1 MATHKSCHNRKGGIN
16 MWYVYNRQD
25 SWQCGWVVK
34 SEEEALKQCIENDE
48 LTCKYVDES
57 Y

>member
-1 MATHKSCHNRKGGIN
+1 

-48 LTCKYVDES
+48 LTYKYVDES